1 MFINYP
7 ESLGFIGGGPFEI
20 YLDKPDM
27 DFCRKPKNKK
37 KKYTASSLNVISTL
51 ATFKIGQ
58 LSILKILF
66 QLFKKL

>member
-37 KKYTASSLNVISTL
+37 KKYTASSLNVIFT
-51 ATFKIGQ
+51 
-58 LSILKILF
+58 
-66 QLFKKL
+66 

>member
-37 KKYTASSLNVISTL
+37 KKIHCQFFKCHIYFSHLQNWSVVNSEDFIS
-51 ATFKIGQ
+51 I
-58 LSILKILF
+58 I
-66 QLFKKL
+66 